1 MAKRKKSE
9 DKEKELLEKRLL
21 KIQFY
26 ESLTSIV
33 LPEGIPSL
41 ARYVFGYCESLK
53 SVTIPQSVTAIART
67 AFSHCRRFV
76 ICAPAGSYAETYA
89 KKNSISFQVLD

>member
-21 KIQFY
+21 KLQFY

-33 LPEGIPSL
+33 VAIVTMLL
-41 ARYVFGYCESLK
+41 AV
-53 SVTIPQSVTAIART
+53 VTAILNW
-67 AFSHCRRFV
+67 
-76 ICAPAGSYAETYA
+76 I
-89 KKNSISFQVLD
+89 K

>member
-1 MAKRKKSE
+1 MLFFYPNGSQMRDYNKREGRKSHLAKKKLV

-33 LPEGIPSL
+33 VAIVTMLL
-41 ARYVFGYCESLK
+41 AV
-53 SVTIPQSVTAIART
+53 VTAILNW
-67 AFSHCRRFV
+67 
-76 ICAPAGSYAETYA
+76 I
-89 KKNSISFQVLD
+89 K

>member
-33 LPEGIPSL
+33 VALVTMLL
-41 ARYVFGYCESLK
+41 AV
-53 SVTIPQSVTAIART
+53 VTAILNW
-67 AFSHCRRFV
+67 
-76 ICAPAGSYAETYA
+76 I
-89 KKNSISFQVLD
+89 K

>member
-1 MAKRKKSE
+1 MAKRKKPE

-33 LPEGIPSL
+33 VAIVTMLL
-41 ARYVFGYCESLK
+41 AV
-53 SVTIPQSVTAIART
+53 VTAILNWIK
-67 AFSHCRRFV
+67 SIEPNSSLV
-76 ICAPAGSYAETYA
+76 AGER
-89 KKNSISFQVLD
+89 

>member
-21 KIQFY
+21 KIQFC

-33 LPEGIPSL
+33 VAIVTMLL
-41 ARYVFGYCESLK
+41 AV
-53 SVTIPQSVTAIART
+53 VTAILNW
-67 AFSHCRRFV
+67 
-76 ICAPAGSYAETYA
+76 I
-89 KKNSISFQVLD
+89 K

>member
-9 DKEKELLEKRLL
+9 DKEKELFEKRLL

-33 LPEGIPSL
+33 VAIVTMLL
-41 ARYVFGYCESLK
+41 AV
-53 SVTIPQSVTAIART
+53 VTAILNW
-67 AFSHCRRFV
+67 
-76 ICAPAGSYAETYA
+76 I
-89 KKNSISFQVLD
+89 K

>member
-1 MAKRKKSE
+1 MAERKKPE

-33 LPEGIPSL
+33 VAIVTMLL
-41 ARYVFGYCESLK
+41 AV
-53 SVTIPQSVTAIART
+53 VTAILNW
-67 AFSHCRRFV
+67 
-76 ICAPAGSYAETYA
+76 I
-89 KKNSISFQVLD
+89 K

>member
-33 LPEGIPSL
+33 VAIVTMLL
-41 ARYVFGYCESLK
+41 AV
-53 SVTIPQSVTAIART
+53 VTA
-67 AFSHCRRFV
+67 
-76 ICAPAGSYAETYA
+76 
-89 KKNSISFQVLD
+89 VLNWIK

>member
-9 DKEKELLEKRLL
+9 DEEKELLEKRLL

-33 LPEGIPSL
+33 VAIVTMLL
-41 ARYVFGYCESLK
+41 AV
-53 SVTIPQSVTAIART
+53 VTAILNW
-67 AFSHCRRFV
+67 
-76 ICAPAGSYAETYA
+76 I
-89 KKNSISFQVLD
+89 K

>member
-9 DKEKELLEKRLL
+9 DKEKELLDKRLL

-33 LPEGIPSL
+33 VAIVTMLL
-41 ARYVFGYCESLK
+41 AV
-53 SVTIPQSVTAIART
+53 VTAILNW
-67 AFSHCRRFV
+67 
-76 ICAPAGSYAETYA
+76 I
-89 KKNSISFQVLD
+89 K

>member
-33 LPEGIPSL
+33 VAIVIMLL
-41 ARYVFGYCESLK
+41 AV
-53 SVTIPQSVTAIART
+53 VTAILNW
-67 AFSHCRRFV
+67 
-76 ICAPAGSYAETYA
+76 I
-89 KKNSISFQVLD
+89 K

>member
-1 MAKRKKSE
+1 MAKRKKSD

-33 LPEGIPSL
+33 VAIVTMIL
-41 ARYVFGYCESLK
+41 AV
-53 SVTIPQSVTAIART
+53 VTAILNW
-67 AFSHCRRFV
+67 
-76 ICAPAGSYAETYA
+76 I
-89 KKNSISFQVLD
+89 K

>member
-9 DKEKELLEKRLL
+9 DKEKELLEKRHL

-33 LPEGIPSL
+33 VAIVTMLL
-41 ARYVFGYCESLK
+41 AV
-53 SVTIPQSVTAIART
+53 VTAILNW
-67 AFSHCRRFV
+67 
-76 ICAPAGSYAETYA
+76 I
-89 KKNSISFQVLD
+89 K

>member
-1 MAKRKKSE
+1 MSKRKKSE

-33 LPEGIPSL
+33 VAIVTMFL
-41 ARYVFGYCESLK
+41 AV
-53 SVTIPQSVTAIART
+53 VTAILNW
-67 AFSHCRRFV
+67 
-76 ICAPAGSYAETYA
+76 I
-89 KKNSISFQVLD
+89 K

>member
-1 MAKRKKSE
+1 MAKRKKSK

-33 LPEGIPSL
+33 VAIVTMLL
-41 ARYVFGYCESLK
+41 AV
-53 SVTIPQSVTAIART
+53 VTAILNW
-67 AFSHCRRFV
+67 
-76 ICAPAGSYAETYA
+76 I
-89 KKNSISFQVLD
+89 K

>member
-21 KIQFY
+21 KTQFY

-33 LPEGIPSL
+33 VAIVTMLL
-41 ARYVFGYCESLK
+41 AV
-53 SVTIPQSVTAIART
+53 VTAILNW
-67 AFSHCRRFV
+67 
-76 ICAPAGSYAETYA
+76 I
-89 KKNSISFQVLD
+89 K

>member
-33 LPEGIPSL
+33 VAIVTMLL
-41 ARYVFGYCESLK
+41 A
-53 SVTIPQSVTAIART
+53 IVTAILNW
-67 AFSHCRRFV
+67 
-76 ICAPAGSYAETYA
+76 I
-89 KKNSISFQVLD
+89 K

>member
-26 ESLTSIV
+26 ESLTSNVVAIV
-33 LPEGIPSL
+33 TMLL
-41 ARYVFGYCESLK
+41 AV
-53 SVTIPQSVTAIART
+53 VTAILNW
-67 AFSHCRRFV
+67 
-76 ICAPAGSYAETYA
+76 I
-89 KKNSISFQVLD
+89 K

>member
-33 LPEGIPSL
+33 VAIVTMLL
-41 ARYVFGYCESLK
+41 AV
-53 SVTIPQSVTAIART
+53 VTAILNWN
-67 AFSHCRRFV
+67 
-76 ICAPAGSYAETYA
+76 
-89 KKNSISFQVLD
+89 K

>member
-33 LPEGIPSL
+33 VAIATMLL
-41 ARYVFGYCESLK
+41 AV
-53 SVTIPQSVTAIART
+53 VTAILNW
-67 AFSHCRRFV
+67 
-76 ICAPAGSYAETYA
+76 I
-89 KKNSISFQVLD
+89 K

>member
-33 LPEGIPSL
+33 VAIVTMLL
-41 ARYVFGYCESLK
+41 AVA
-53 SVTIPQSVTAIART
+53 TAILNW
-67 AFSHCRRFV
+67 
-76 ICAPAGSYAETYA
+76 I
-89 KKNSISFQVLD
+89 K

>member
-9 DKEKELLEKRLL
+9 DKDKELLEKRLL

-33 LPEGIPSL
+33 VAIVTMLL
-41 ARYVFGYCESLK
+41 AV
-53 SVTIPQSVTAIART
+53 VTAILNW
-67 AFSHCRRFV
+67 
-76 ICAPAGSYAETYA
+76 I
-89 KKNSISFQVLD
+89 K

>member
-33 LPEGIPSL
+33 VAI
-41 ARYVFGYCESLK
+41 
-53 SVTIPQSVTAIART
+53 VTILLAVVTAILNW
-67 AFSHCRRFV
+67 
-76 ICAPAGSYAETYA
+76 I
-89 KKNSISFQVLD
+89 K